1 MLWAEAKTA
10 LFAVERMIEEG
21 LSCFVNEGDAL
32 NIVDNIVC
40 WAFASQFYGMR
51 WPSFLGFLC
60 LFPLTFLLIIILML
74 LKKKKKEKEEEE
86 ERYNNIGNKLGLD

>member
-1 MLWAEAKTA
+1 
-10 LFAVERMIEEG
+10 MIEEG
-21 LSCFVNEGDAL
+21 LSCFVHEGDAL

-51 WPSFLGFLC
+51 WPFFLGLFY
-60 LFPLTFLLIIILML
+60 LFPLTFLLIIMLML
-74 LKKKKKEKEEEE
+74 LKKKKKD

>member
-51 WPSFLGFLC
+51 WPFFLGFLC

-74 LKKKKKEKEEEE
+74 LKKKRRRRRRRRRRK
-86 ERYNNIGNKLGLD
+86 I